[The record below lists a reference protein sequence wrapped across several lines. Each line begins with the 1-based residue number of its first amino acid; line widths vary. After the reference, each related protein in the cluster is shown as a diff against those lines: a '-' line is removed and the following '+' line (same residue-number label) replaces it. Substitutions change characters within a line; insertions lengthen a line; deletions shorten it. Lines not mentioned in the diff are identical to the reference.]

1 MKNKVIIILIL
12 VAFSSITLA
21 ENLSI
26 QSKNITLDKKKGT
39 SVFENEVIVKTLDG
53 NVIKSDFAEY
63 DKTSS
68 LIKFKKN
75 VIATDVNNNIIQ
87 TEYAEYNEKTEIF
100 KSLGPTEILT
110 SKKYKIKG
118 ADIIFN
124 EKKNIINSKQSSTI
138 SDQDNNIIYL
148 DNFEYIINENVFKSV
163 GLIKIED
170 SKKNSYEFS
179 QLYIDTKKKEILGT
193 DIKAFLNQKEFKI
206 NDKNKPR
213 IFANTIS
220 LQDEVRS
227 FGKSIFT
234 LCDYR
239 KNDKCPPWT
248 IQAGNMLH
256 DNKKKTIYYDNAV
269 IKVYNV
275 PIFYFPRLSHPDP
288 SVERRSGLLPPSIS
302 DSKNLGLGISIPYFF
317 AINKDKNFT
326 LTSRFYAAENPL
338 FLGEYHQAFKNSNFL
353 ADFGFTDGYKNT
365 SASKKAGE
373 KSHFF
378 SKFIKNFK
386 GKDKSENS
394 VSLSLQEVSNDKY
407 LKLYKIKSNLVD
419 YNSDTL
425 KSSFSFI
432 HEKDDLFFGLN
443 TSVFETLKESYNDK
457 YEYIL
462 PEVTLDKNLFNSE
475 IYGNLDLQSNLKV
488 HNYDTNKLENFLIND
503 FNWSSKKINSE
514 FGLVSKF
521 LGNFKNINYEAK
533 NVDLYKKDPTSE
545 IYSSLGYLAELDFQ
559 KSRGDSK
566 HFFTPKMLIRYAPG
580 SMRKE
585 DSGSKLDPYKAYRLD
600 RLDNINNF
608 ETGLTA
614 TLGFDYKIKN
624 TNHDFDFSVAQIISE
639 EENKKM
645 SSQSSLD
652 EKLSDLVGFSS
663 LKLNKNVTLNHEFA
677 LDQNYQDINY
687 NELGAKINL
696 NSIDVDFNY
705 LQEKKHIGDQEYFKT
720 KLNYNNNDSGVFS
733 FETKRNLV
741 TNSAEYYNLS
751 YEYTNDCLRA
761 GLVYRR
767 EFYNDSELEPENSL
781 MFKITISPFGTINT
795 PKLSR

>member
-1 MKNKVIIILIL
+1 MKKR
-12 VAFSSITLA
+12 
-21 ENLSI
+21 
-26 QSKNITLDKKKGT
+26 
-39 SVFENEVIVKTLDG
+39 
-53 NVIKSDFAEY
+53 
-63 DKTSS
+63 
-68 LIKFKKN
+68 
-75 VIATDVNNNIIQ
+75 
-87 TEYAEYNEKTEIF
+87 
-100 KSLGPTEILT
+100 
-110 SKKYKIKG
+110 
-118 ADIIFN
+118 
-124 EKKNIINSKQSSTI
+124 NIINSKQSSTI

-545 IYSSLGYLAELDFQ
+545 IYSSLGYLAELDFSK
-559 KSRGDSK
+559 KSR
-566 HFFTPKMLIRYAPG
+566 R
-580 SMRKE
+580 
-585 DSGSKLDPYKAYRLD
+585 
-600 RLDNINNF
+600 
-608 ETGLTA
+608 
-614 TLGFDYKIKN
+614 
-624 TNHDFDFSVAQIISE
+624 
-639 EENKKM
+639 
-645 SSQSSLD
+645 
-652 EKLSDLVGFSS
+652 
-663 LKLNKNVTLNHEFA
+663 
-677 LDQNYQDINY
+677 
-687 NELGAKINL
+687 
-696 NSIDVDFNY
+696 
-705 LQEKKHIGDQEYFKT
+705 
-720 KLNYNNNDSGVFS
+720 
-733 FETKRNLV
+733 
-741 TNSAEYYNLS
+741 
-751 YEYTNDCLRA
+751 
-761 GLVYRR
+761 
-767 EFYNDSELEPENSL
+767 
-781 MFKITISPFGTINT
+781 
-795 PKLSR
+795 